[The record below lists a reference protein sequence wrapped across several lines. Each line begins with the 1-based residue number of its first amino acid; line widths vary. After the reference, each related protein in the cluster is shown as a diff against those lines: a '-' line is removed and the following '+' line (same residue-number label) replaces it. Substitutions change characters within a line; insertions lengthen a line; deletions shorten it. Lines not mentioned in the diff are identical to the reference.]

1 MGSGISADKILS
13 ILKERQLIAKK
24 DAIESALE
32 DPATGYNNAEWVSR
46 HLQPET
52 LLSREELH
60 LYTKLESMGLL
71 QPILRSPSLN
81 ATRPFLEDDIRTA
94 IESFESSTTTI
105 QRQTEALSLQCET
118 LKSQLRRQRNLD
130 QERSRDLGRL
140 RKKHEVGRQNTT
152 IAANELSDELETR
165 FRNATD
171 KTGAENKRILSSL
184 STQLKQDDKVLA
196 SLEALIAGIKSNS
209 SDAST
214 VKRTADL
221 SAMLAETTAQEI
233 HYRLDRL
240 YLEAIQSSKSDYGQV
255 AVEDETFSALEEEL
269 ESLYPEIE
277 ILAEMSTKQQY
288 HEPIL
293 REIHREQGQLRAAS
307 QQRLERTLD
316 TLIDM
321 TLSRQTLTKQLGA
334 RESSCELLEQL
345 ASLYQAEAAIA
356 LVSQTSSRRE
366 SLRRRSIQPGAIF
379 AASHNPAPAPE
390 QPVLESLLRRVGVS
404 PESVLRPRA
413 EGGSAQE
420 LHEKRMH
427 LSETLRSF
435 GAAVESPLAAQ
446 LAPVDNASQLL
457 FSSLQT
463 DSHFE
468 TSLRDPGQEEALSGL
483 QAQLAQLQRGVQG
496 LDLEVLHQRD
506 KAQDR
511 FLERWS

>member
-52 LLSREELH
+52 LPLQRGTAL
-60 LYTKLESMGLL
+60 LESMGLL

-130 QERSRDLGRL
+130 QERNRDLGRL

-184 STQLKQDDKVLA
+184 
-196 SLEALIAGIKSNS
+196 LEALIAGIKSNS

-334 RESSCELLEQL
+334 RESSCESLEQL

-366 SLRRRSIQPGAIF
+366 SLRWRSIQPGAIF

-404 PESVLRPRA
+404 PECVLRPRA

-435 GAAVESPLAAQ
+435 GHSRITFGGTASSGGQCIPTSVFLHCRPIRTLKRHCAT
-446 LAPVDNASQLL
+446 PVK
-457 FSSLQT
+457 
-463 DSHFE
+463 E
-468 TSLRDPGQEEALSGL
+468 RALSGL
-483 QAQLAQLQRGVQG
+483 QAQLAQLRRGVQG

-506 KAQDR
+506 KAQGWIPR
-511 FLERWS
+511 AMN